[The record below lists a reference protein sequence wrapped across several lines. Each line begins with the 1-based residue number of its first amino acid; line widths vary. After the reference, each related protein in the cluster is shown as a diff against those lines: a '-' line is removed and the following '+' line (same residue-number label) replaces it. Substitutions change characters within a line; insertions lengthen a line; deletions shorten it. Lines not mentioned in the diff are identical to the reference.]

1 MPNPSVVNHAD
12 NCIQIIVDALDRS
25 AYYLNHKVSRMV
37 YFENITDD
45 LTISKGGELM
55 GNYRKAR
62 ERKGYTAQEA
72 ATRLGVSITTLG
84 SWENGHTSPTAQRL
98 IQLCKL
104 YECTADELLGIV
116 PFAAA

>member
-1 MPNPSVVNHAD
+1 
-12 NCIQIIVDALDRS
+12 
-25 AYYLNHKVSRMV
+25 
-37 YFENITDD
+37 
-45 LTISKGGELM
+45 M

-84 SWENGHTSPTAQRL
+84 SWENGKTSPTAQRL

-116 PFAAA
+116 LNGHRSSALVLRKEKNQ

>member
-1 MPNPSVVNHAD
+1 
-12 NCIQIIVDALDRS
+12 
-25 AYYLNHKVSRMV
+25 
-37 YFENITDD
+37 
-45 LTISKGGELM
+45 M
-55 GNYRKAR
+55 GNYRKAS

-84 SWENGHTSPTAQRL
+84 SWENGKTSPTAQRL

>member
-1 MPNPSVVNHAD
+1 MSLAD
-12 NCIQIIVDALDRS
+12 NCIQNIVDALERS
-25 AYYLNHKVSRMV
+25 AYYLNHKVSRLV
-37 YFENITDD
+37 YFGNTKAY
-45 LTISKGGELM
+45 TSRKKGVGIM

-84 SWENGHTSPTAQRL
+84 SWENGKTSPTAQRL

>member
-1 MPNPSVVNHAD
+1 
-12 NCIQIIVDALDRS
+12 
-25 AYYLNHKVSRMV
+25 
-37 YFENITDD
+37 
-45 LTISKGGELM
+45 M

-84 SWENGHTSPTAQRL
+84 SWENGKTSPTAQRL

-104 YECTADELLGIV
+104 YECTADE
-116 PFAAA
+116 